1 MKYLVSFLGGALVG
15 AVVALLFAPSSGT
28 ELRAQIQ
35 TGAEAELKK
44 AEAEW
49 QKAMTD
55 LHEKFDQ
62 TSQELKTFVEQ
73 SRAKEAKEAEAET
86 EPAA

>member
-1 MKYLVSFLGGALVG
+1 VG
-15 AVVALLFAPSSGT
+15 AFAALLFAPSSGA
-28 ELRAQIQ
+28 ELRTKLQ
-35 TGAEAELKK
+35 TEAETELKK

-49 QKAMTD
+49 QKAMSK

-73 SRAKEAKEAEAET
+73 PRAEGTEVET

>member
-1 MKYLVSFLGGALVG
+1 MKYLVSFLAG
-15 AVVALLFAPSSGT
+15 AVIGAAVALLFAPSSGM
-28 ELRAQIQ
+28 ELRNKLQ
-35 TGAEAELKK
+35 TEAETELKK

-49 QKAMTD
+49 QKAMTE

-73 SRAKEAKEAEAET
+73 SRAGGAETGT

>member
-1 MKYLVSFLGGALVG
+1 MKYLVGFVSGALVG

-28 ELRAQIQ
+28 ELRTKLQ
-35 TGAEAELKK
+35 TEAETELKK

-49 QKAMTD
+49 QKAMTE

-62 TSQELKTFVEQ
+62 TSKELKTFVGQ
-73 SRAKEAKEAEAET
+73 SRAEGTETGT

>member
-1 MKYLVSFLGGALVG
+1 MKFLIGFVSGTLVG

-28 ELRAQIQ
+28 ELRTKLQ
-35 TGAEAELKK
+35 TEAETELKK

-49 QKAMTD
+49 QKAMTE

-73 SRAKEAKEAEAET
+73 SRAAGAETGT

>member
-1 MKYLVSFLGGALVG
+1 MRYLVSFLAGALAG

-28 ELRAQIQ
+28 ELRKKLQ
-35 TGAEAELKK
+35 TEAETELKK

-49 QKAMTD
+49 QKAMTE

-73 SRAKEAKEAEAET
+73 SRTEGAKTGA

>member
-1 MKYLVSFLGGALVG
+1 MKYLVSFLAGALAG

-28 ELRAQIQ
+28 ELRKKLQ
-35 TGAEAELKK
+35 TEAETELKK

-49 QKAMTD
+49 KKATTELNQKLEDTRT
-55 LHEKFDQ
+55 EF
-62 TSQELKTFVEQ
+62 KTFVEQ
-73 SRAKEAKEAEAET
+73 SRAEDAETET

>member
-1 MKYLVSFLGGALVG
+1 MKFLAGFVSGALVG
-15 AVVALLFAPSSGT
+15 VVVALLFAPSSGT
-28 ELRAQIQ
+28 ELRNKLQ
-35 TGAEAELKK
+35 TEAETELKK

-49 QKAMTD
+49 QKAMTE

-73 SRAKEAKEAEAET
+73 SRAEGTET
-86 EPAA
+86 GAEPAA